1 MSLAPSR
8 QLDFQYLRDDNSL
21 VNFLPVYYFGRGSDV
36 TFQRPPRRLRTQLPG
51 IALLILGLFRV
62 PLPQADYHNLRHHDG
77 AGEIC
82 PLHNHLLRWH
92 PRAASEKD
100 VAVLH
105 WHWVLPQPQ
114 GSGERPD
121 TGPAWPHLA
130 PSPRLDAFLGDC
142 LALDWSATLAVRPA
156 PIGRSL
162 LGFPS
167 SPSAPHVT
175 ASFSLA
181 VCSISPAV
189 LTTGARSCS
198 QGALRAELLGLFQH
212 WNC

>member
-1 MSLAPSR
+1 M
-8 QLDFQYLRDDNSL
+8 
-21 VNFLPVYYFGRGSDV
+21 
-36 TFQRPPRRLRTQLPG
+36 TFQRPPRRSRTQLPG
-51 IALLILGLFRV
+51 TALLILGLLHV

-121 TGPAWPHLA
+121 TGPGWPYPA
-130 PSPRLDAFLGDC
+130 SSPRLHAFLADG
-142 LALDWSATLAVRPA
+142 LALDWSATPAVRPA
-156 PIGRSL
+156 PMGRSL
-162 LGFPS
+162 LGFAS

-181 VCSISPAV
+181 ACSTSPAV

-198 QGALRAELLGLFQH
+198 QGALRAGLLDLFQQR
-212 WNC
+212 NC